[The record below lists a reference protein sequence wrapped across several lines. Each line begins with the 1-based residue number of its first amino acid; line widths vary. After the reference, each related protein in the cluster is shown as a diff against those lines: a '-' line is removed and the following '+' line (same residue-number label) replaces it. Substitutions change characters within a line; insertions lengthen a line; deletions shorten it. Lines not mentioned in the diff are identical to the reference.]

1 MNATGPNGP
10 IGMDASH
17 SDGFEGVSFSWDDGV
32 VDEGSYESEE
42 NNSDSDWLG
51 GGHLL
56 SDDDDEEITSIKKIR
71 LVRRKIKNS
80 TVSAADLEAPVAVG
94 SEQLNE
100 VDVNEAY
107 GNEVDVNETDGNEEA
122 RDEQQENGPNEN
134 ETDLVDV
141 GSYETDS
148 DGDVISKK
156 SGQVYFDSSTAHPR
170 FELGMIFE
178 NSQQFKEALYAYAVG
193 NRFDFKFVFNKKEK
207 VRVVCKGKA
216 CPFVV
221 HASRDKSD
229 GCFKVK
235 TLVTDHNCS
244 VTFKNSRANFKFV
257 GKHFIS
263 KLRILPTLRSCEMI
277 KLGREELN
285 VELNKKLCFRARKWD
300 LEKIRGSVVH
310 EFHRLWDYVNTLRA
324 ADVRGT
330 FDLVV
335 ERPNATDI
343 PKFRRIYV
351 CFSAL
356 REGFKL
362 YCRPVI
368 GLDGCFLK
376 GSFKGEILSAVGRDC
391 NNQIFP
397 IAWAVVEVENR
408 ETWAWFLNNLQCD
421 IGFGDGD
428 GCTLLS
434 DMQKGLLEEVPLC
447 FPKIEHR
454 FCARHM
460 YANWR
465 KVHKGGDMQMLFW
478 KCCKATTQS
487 EFAKYA
493 NRIGKLKGKAYDDL
507 MEKNPIHW
515 SKAFF
520 STSSKC
526 DAVDNNFSEAFN
538 SAIIG
543 ARFKSIISMLEDIRQ
558 YVMNRIVEHK
568 KKKYVIGLYKKQ
580 KYQELYSVVMP
591 TVASEKFW
599 KDCGMGQIDPPLHRK
614 MPGRPKHKRRRE
626 EGGVRGR
633 TKLRK
638 LGSKLSCRLCGG
650 IGHNVEND
658 GPSPTPSVPPSSQA
672 SYVPP
677 SSQIPSPPSS
687 QTSDVPPQS
696 APQSTP
702 TMVFMPTPY
711 IQQLSELDCSSP
723 AITLP
728 VNQNKGTSTL
738 GRPSQV
744 LLSRPHTRSFTKPT
758 SQPTS
763 TTATSPV
770 AAPVLLARP
779 HTSLIACEGLVL
791 LEKGVVGGVVQVKQ
805 LQGLRRKRCCSIQ
818 ERMMSTK
825 ILQHWCTRGQLGE
838 NDKGFTYPSLHV
850 DFLASCPCMWE
861 DFLGSRDAT
870 AYWSAEQTKC
880 RKDKAAKIFCC
891 SHGTLAGI
899 VPHVKGI
906 FPYSVRAQNPRT
918 SPIKGT
924 LKELIKRAW
933 KKRERRKG
941 EER

>member
-17 SDGFEGVSFSWDDGV
+17 SDGSEGVSFSWDDGV

-42 NNSDSDWLG
+42 NSSDSDWLG

-56 SDDDDEEITSIKKIR
+56 SDDDDEEITSIKKK
-71 LVRRKIKNS
+71 L
-80 TVSAADLEAPVAVG
+80 G
-94 SEQLNE
+94 SKQLNE
-100 VDVNEAY
+100 VDVNEAD

-122 RDEQQENGPNEN
+122 RDEQHENGPDEN
-134 ETDLVDV
+134 ETDLVGVCSGEETEYLDSADV

-193 NRFDFKFVFNKKEK
+193 NRFDFKFVSNKKEK

-244 VTFKNSRANFKFV
+244 ITFKNSRANFKFV

-263 KLRILPTLRSCEMI
+263 KLRILPTLR
-277 KLGREELN
+277 
-285 VELNKKLCFRARKWD
+285 
-300 LEKIRGSVVH
+300 
-310 EFHRLWDYVNTLRA
+310 LWDYVNTLRV

-397 IAWAVVEVENR
+397 IAWVVVEVENR
-408 ETWAWFLNNLQCD
+408 ETWALFLNNLQCD
-421 IGFGDGD
+421 IGFRDGD

-434 DMQKGLLEEVPLC
+434 DMQK
-447 FPKIEHR
+447 HR

-543 ARFKSIISMLEDIRQ
+543 ARFKSIISMLEDIRH

-568 KKKYVIGLYKKQ
+568 KKSLRWESELCPRIEKKLEEHKKLSSSCHVVWNGAEGYEVVHGDDTFVVDVREWTCTCRVWDLIGIPCPHAVCVILYREEPLNQYVIGLYKKQ

-626 EGGVRGR
+626 EGEVRGR

-650 IGHNVEND
+650 IGHNVRTCPKKKAANVEND

-702 TMVFMPTPY
+702 TMVFMPTPS

-770 AAPVLLARP
+770 VAPVLLARP
-779 HTSLIACEGLVL
+779 HTRSFT
-791 LEKGVVGGVVQVKQ
+791 KPTSQPT
-805 LQGLRRKRCCSIQ
+805 
-818 ERMMSTK
+818 ST
-825 ILQHWCTRGQLGE
+825 T
-838 NDKGFTYPSLHV
+838 
-850 DFLASCPCMWE
+850 
-861 DFLGSRDAT
+861 AT
-870 AYWSAEQTKC
+870 ATVSAE
-880 RKDKAAKIFCC
+880 AKLPKL
-891 SHGTLAGI
+891 T
-899 VPHVKGI
+899 
-906 FPYSVRAQNPRT
+906 
-918 SPIKGT
+918 
-924 LKELIKRAW
+924 IKRHPPNN
-933 KKRERRKG
+933 
-941 EER
+941 